1 MKKNVGTIDRTIRG
15 LVGIALLAAYFLGA
29 VSGALGIVALVIGI
43 AMLGTAAM
51 GYCMPYS
58 WLGINT
64 CGVKQDSNP
73 SA

>member
-15 LVGIALLAAYFLGA
+15 LVGIALIAAFALGA
-29 VSGALGIVALVIGI
+29 VSGSLGIVALVIGI
-43 AMLGTAAM
+43 AMLATAAM

-58 WLGINT
+58 WLGIDT
-64 CGVKQDSNP
+64 CAKKQDPKP

>member
-29 VSGALGIVALVIGI
+29 VSGTLGVVALIVGI
-43 AMLGTAAM
+43 AMLATAAM
-51 GYCMPYS
+51 GYCMPYT

-64 CGVKQDSNP
+64 CGVKQDPKSP
-73 SA
+73 A